1 MSCLF
6 IFLLF
11 FFFFFMQKTAYE
23 MRISD
28 GSSDVC
34 SSDLSTRDV
43 TAGAVQRQVL
53 VTEDDARQRLDFD
66 IFHRVTLDLSEI
78 SNLRLR
84 EFDILQV
91 LPGELIETILFLA
104 WRQSVALTVPS
115 VELDR

>member
-1 MSCLF
+1 
-6 IFLLF
+6 
-11 FFFFFMQKTAYE
+11 

-28 GSSDVC
+28 WSSDVC
-34 SSDLSTRDV
+34 SSDLQRIFSTRDV